1 MIKKWY
7 DTAKQ
12 CTSLRKNTLRVDLC
26 LWIDDI
32 ENFTNENTMQSTV
45 KSILTSAVIKGLD
58 IIGIVNSSGPHIGI
72 IAQNMAKAQQM
83 DITVVAGQSYMTSDK
98 QELFIYNLKKP
109 IPQGLTTADA
119 CVLAHKS
126 RGFVMARNV
135 GKRKAQVLNKLVGS
149 ASAPDA
155 IEIFNAKAGS
165 YQDVDIDFPRF
176 VSSGALSA
184 NDLEE
189 MNIFTLLDR
198 KDAVEMGFLAPE
210 EGVDYT
216 PKYLKGV

>member
-7 DTAKQ
+7 ATAKE
-12 CTSLRKNTLRVDLC
+12 CTSLRKNTLRADLC

-32 ENFTNENTMQSTV
+32 ENFTNKNTMESTV

-58 IIGIVNSSGPHIGI
+58 IIGIVNTAGPHIGLV
-72 IAQNMAKAQQM
+72 AKEMARVQQM
-83 DITVVAGQSYMTSDK
+83 DITVVAGQSYTTSDK
-98 QELFIYNLKKP
+98 QELFIYNLNKP
-109 IPQGLTTADA
+109 IQQGLTTADA
-119 CVLAHKS
+119 CNLVHKS

-149 ASAPDA
+149 PSAPDA

-184 NDLEE
+184 NDLEQ

-198 KDAVEMGFLAPE
+198 KDAVEIGLLAEE